1 MQKQSREARSRLCR
15 GKGRPKKRGRS
26 GGKGRPKGD
35 PGGVEDRACPSCR
48 RIRRARTATKTAVA
62 ANKDSIGLPAARG
75 AVPVAK
81 AARDPVPVPVAR
93 APFPVARAP
102 VPFARVGLPVPV
114 ARDPVPAAV
123 PAPVARD
130 AVPVPVA
137 RAPVPVARGA
147 KFRQSKRQRSRESP
161 SRKKS
166 SSEFY

>member
-1 MQKQSREARSRLCR
+1 M
-15 GKGRPKKRGRS
+15 
-26 GGKGRPKGD
+26 
-35 PGGVEDRACPSCR
+35 EDRACPSCR

-62 ANKDSIGLPAARG
+62 ANEDSIGLPAARG
-75 AVPVAK
+75 TVPVAK

-93 APFPVARAP
+93 APVPVARAP

-147 KFRQSKRQRSRESP
+147 KFRQSKRHRNRERP

-166 SSEFY
+166 KSPSRRDTPVPVARGAVPVAKAAVAVSYTQRLDVSSFSD